1 MLKKLHS
8 VALVADVR
16 PVHAPEVTWDPAQRN
31 VVWIAI
37 HQVAI
42 RMQHE
47 AAFSP
52 RANEARIEEV
62 VI

>member
-1 MLKKLHS
+1 
-8 VALVADVR
+8 
-16 PVHAPEVTWDPAQRN
+16 VTWDPAQRN